1 MNKER
6 IDALRRQSFLVV
18 VLLTL
23 VLATGCTGG
32 RPAKVDANN
41 GVTITEFVASP
52 TQALD
57 GDFVLL
63 EAEFENTGGTTARNV
78 QVDLY
83 GVEGQWRDSFG
94 NLITSTLTQSFGVLR
109 RPIPE
114 RNIPGDFRLAHFNIM
129 AKDIPEGIA
138 PILPIEARV
147 TYDYN
152 TSGHLQLYAMSE
164 GEYRRKNSLGEPF
177 PTAEIVNSAGPIKL
191 DLEEK
196 YKNPVI
202 IFPASQGGDSEQT
215 ISLKIIFTNVGSG
228 FPITEVNDRIT
239 GLGGAGGRL
248 TGTIELFAPAGIEF
262 SDCLGTKGGNSVI
275 IDASDVSGK
284 IPLQIR
290 ESGAVPVSCIL
301 KVNKAVWGDRP
312 IDTIQLVFN
321 IFYRYYT
328 CARVNVQV
336 IGQ

>member
-6 IDALRRQSFLVV
+6 IDALRRRSFLIV
-18 VLLTL
+18 VLLAL
-23 VLATGCTGG
+23 VLVTGCTGG

-41 GVTITEFVASP
+41 GITITEFVASP

-63 EAEFENTGGTTARNV
+63 EVEFENTGGTTARNV
-78 QVDLY
+78 QVDLF

-94 NLITSTLTQSFGVLR
+94 NLITSTLTQTFGTLR

-129 AKDIPEGIA
+129 TKDMPEGIA
-138 PILPIEARV
+138 PVLPIEARV

-152 TSGHLQLYAMSE
+152 TSGHLQLFAMSE

-177 PTAEIVNSAGPIKL
+177 PTAEIINSAGPIKL
-191 DLEEK
+191 DLEER
-196 YKNPVI
+196 YRNPTI
-202 IFPASQGGDSEQT
+202 INPASQGDPVQ
-215 ISLKIIFTNVGSG
+215 IIPIKIIFTNVGNG
-228 FPITEVNDRIT
+228 FPITETNGQIA

-262 SDCLGTKGGNSVI
+262 DNCLGTVGGNLI
-275 IDASDVSGK
+275 NLDTTQ
-284 IPLQIR
+284 IPLQLR
-290 ESGAVPVSCIL
+290 ESGTVPVACTL
-301 KVNKAVWGDRP
+301 KVNKAIWGDRP
-312 IDTIQLVFN
+312 IDTIQMVFN
-321 IFYRYYT
+321 IFYTYYT
-328 CARVNVQV
+328 YGRVNVQV
-336 IGQ
+336 VGQ